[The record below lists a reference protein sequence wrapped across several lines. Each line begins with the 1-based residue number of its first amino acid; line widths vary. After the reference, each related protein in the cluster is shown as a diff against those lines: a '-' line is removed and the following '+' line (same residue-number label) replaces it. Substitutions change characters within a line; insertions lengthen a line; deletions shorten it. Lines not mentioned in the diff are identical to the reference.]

1 MTTTLLDLSG
11 KIDKIVVSALGRID
25 QISSF
30 MKIPFFIVGA
40 TARDILLEIQ
50 YGIGSKRATV
60 DIDIAVFIENWEQFN
75 HLKDELIG
83 INDFTPTRDTH
94 RLLFENRLPV
104 DIVPFGGIAENGDLI
119 EWPPDGSFKMSVTGF
134 RECFQHAVQVKIA
147 DKPKLTV
154 MVVSLAGL
162 AILKLISWDD
172 NSVRRQKDA
181 SDLVFIIRNYLDAG
195 NLERLFEEAPD
206 IVDSSDYDYEA
217 GSARLLGR
225 DISKIAYTGT
235 IDKLI
240 EILNRESKR
249 QRGHGIAMD
258 VLQVDRFAEES
269 YEKVSAYFDALLKGL
284 TDSGKGLILKK
295 NGVSKC

>member
-1 MTTTLLDLSG
+1 MPNTLLDLSG
-11 KIDKIVVSALGRID
+11 KIDKVAVSALGRIHK
-25 QISSF
+25 ISSS
-30 MKIPFFIVGA
+30 MKIPFFVVGA
-40 TARDILLEIQ
+40 TARDILLEVHF
-50 YGIGSKRATV
+50 GIGSKRATA

-75 HLKDELIG
+75 HLKDDLIG
-83 INDFTPTRDTH
+83 INDFTQTRDTH
-94 RLLFENRLPV
+94 RLLFRKRLPV
-104 DIVPFGGIAENGDLI
+104 DIVPFGGVAEKGDLI

-134 RECFQHAVQVKIA
+134 RECFQHAVQVKISG
-147 DKPKLTV
+147 KPKLTV
-154 MVVSLAGL
+154 SVVSLACL

-217 GSARLLGR
+217 GSPRFLGR
-225 DISKIAYTGT
+225 DISKIAYTST
-235 IDKLI
+235 INKLI
-240 EILNRESKR
+240 EILKRESKR

-258 VLQVDRFAEES
+258 VLQADRFAEES

-284 TDSGKGLILKK
+284 TDHK
-295 NGVSKC
+295 NR